1 VGSALVVLHID
12 GLGADSLEKALSEG
26 LMPFTKYLMDTEGYT
41 IHRYRCGVPSTTPF
55 AQAGILYGDN
65 SEIPSFR
72 WWDRER
78 QVLVE
83 FGARS
88 TFKKVA
94 DKYFQ
99 GARPLTAGGAC
110 IAACYPAGAA
120 EDFGISYQE
129 RSYGEQKG
137 SRSAWRVLLPYLANP
152 VHLGDWVLHTVMSV
166 WRTVSMYL
174 RARLS
179 GRHPARPYVLSDALE
194 EIFVHHLTR
203 FAVEKAMGEGFTPIY
218 AGFYAFDETGHA
230 FGPADEQ
237 SLRILRHVDG
247 TIEKIAGMRGGRY
260 ELVVLSDHG
269 QIETDPFYRE
279 DGVRLG
285 ELVAG
290 WMPGFH
296 IVEMKGRAFGA
307 HRDHARGR
315 IHLTYSGGL
324 GHLYMADEPRRLSFE
339 DLESRFP
346 DLIGNLA
353 THARI
358 ALVMARGQDGDV
370 FSSADG
376 VHRGSAVKDLLAV
389 YDDADIL
396 YDQLTRLNSFEQAGD
411 LVFFGAFR
419 GSSQVNFENQAG
431 GHGAFGGE
439 QGHPFVL
446 AKREWA
452 IDTTHV
458 DGAHQLHPIL
468 SDLRDRL
475 SGIRTSV
482 ER

>member
-1 VGSALVVLHID
+1 MGSALVVLHI
-12 GLGADSLEKALSEG
+12 EG
-26 LMPFTKYLMDTEGYT
+26 LMPFTKHLMDREGYG

-72 WWDRER
+72 WWDRE
-78 QVLVE
+78 QKVLVQ

-88 TFKKVA
+88 TFEKVA

-99 GARPLTAGGAC
+99 GCKPLTEGGAC

-120 EDFGISYQE
+120 EDFGISYHE

-152 VHLGDWVLHTVMSV
+152 IHLGDWVLHTVMSV

-237 SLRILRHVDG
+237 SLRVLRHVDG

-279 DGVRLG
+279 DGVHLG

-346 DLIGNLA
+346 DLIRNLA

-419 GSSQVNFENQAG
+419 GPSQVNFENQAG